1 MGRLRKF
8 AAQTSQDVVEGYMGA
23 GDSPDEI
30 VGLRMAGERRC
41 SKCTEALVASAVSR
55 KEDERH
61 GLFANGDDAREG
73 DRGQQQKTKF
83 CRGHR
88 PLSQP
93 TRT

>member
-1 MGRLRKF
+1 M
-8 AAQTSQDVVEGYMGA
+8 
-23 GDSPDEI
+23 
-30 VGLRMAGERRC
+30 
-41 SKCTEALVASAVSR
+41 ASAVSR